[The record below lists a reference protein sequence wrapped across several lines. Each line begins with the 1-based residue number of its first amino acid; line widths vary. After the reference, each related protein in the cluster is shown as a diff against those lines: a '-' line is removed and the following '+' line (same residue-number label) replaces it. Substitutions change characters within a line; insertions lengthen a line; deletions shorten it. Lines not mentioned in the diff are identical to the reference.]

1 MRDPHGKA
9 VLLREYYFPPPPEVD
24 LSNIEGYEY
33 PTPVILSA
41 RLTQEEVIRV
51 ITKSK
56 KDNAPGPDGIP
67 NRILH
72 LIARETPAIL
82 VRLLQACL
90 DLGVHPRAFKR
101 STTVILKKPRK
112 EDYTSPTA
120 YRPIALLNTI
130 GKALEAVV
138 AERIRFAAEKHSL
151 LPETQMGARR
161 MRSIETALQ
170 LITEKVHT
178 IWGAKRH
185 RVATLLSLDV
195 SGAFDRV
202 SHTRLIHNLRKRR
215 IPEWVAIWVADFL
228 SDRETEIRLGDY
240 TLESSR
246 VFVGIPQ
253 GSRISPILY
262 LFYNADLL
270 DVCENAALRTSV
282 TGFVDDINILTHGIS
297 TE

>member
-1 MRDPHGKA
+1 
-9 VLLREYYFPPPPEVD
+9 
-24 LSNIEGYEY
+24 
-33 PTPVILSA
+33 
-41 RLTQEEVIRV
+41 
-51 ITKSK
+51 
-56 KDNAPGPDGIP
+56 
-67 NRILH
+67 
-72 LIARETPAIL
+72 
-82 VRLLQACL
+82 
-90 DLGVHPRAFKR
+90 
-101 STTVILKKPRK
+101 
-112 EDYTSPTA
+112 
-120 YRPIALLNTI
+120 
-130 GKALEAVV
+130 
-138 AERIRFAAEKHSL
+138 
-151 LPETQMGARR
+151 MGARR

-246 VFVGIPQ
+246 VFAGIPQ

-270 DVCENAALRTSV
+270 DVYENAALRTSV
-282 TGFVDDINILTHGIS
+282 IGFVNDINILTHGIS